1 VADVEAGGDRAERLL
16 RAVRELG
23 EAREAEDEGGS
34 ASRLIAVLQN
44 ISTEA
49 GSALTPAE
57 LLEAMQARG
66 FNWLKSPRG
75 LAGLMAPLGLVAKR
89 AREGP
94 RVVRRYLLEPGALA
108 DLAVRYN
115 PAADVAD
122 EPAAARLASR
132 NRQQPA
138 TSGTTP

>member
-1 VADVEAGGDRAERLL
+1 MYRCQSLVQPPIGPERARKDGAGPGD
-16 RAVRELG
+16 
-23 EAREAEDEGGS
+23 GGS
-34 ASRLIAVLQN
+34 PCGRDPLKLPW
-44 ISTEA
+44 
-49 GSALTPAE
+49 LTPAE
-57 LLEAMQARG
+57 LLDALQARG